1 MSHPWQFARGF
12 CRVLNRSQKGRSS
25 ESRHGGQGWASRLRG
40 WACEQALG
48 STLLAGHHWRVR
60 ATCGGPLWVPA
71 PSQGPRMLAAPANS
85 ASRHSGWGSPRS
97 PETPSCSA
105 STGPDT
111 DHAHPGLGRWLCGPS
126 RAQDVR
132 DQGPAQRANLP
143 ESCCSRHGSVHS
155 SLGGGGS
162 WEWECSPVRPLFG
175 TERPQEGEMVQK
187 SCLGRVRNRF
197 SGTCLGLS
205 VHIMGFP
212 EESDG
217 LQALEGVLPSP
228 WPQHWLASVCDTG
241 LYSALC
247 FVSRLVHLGPLK
259 PEDSG
264 ACRSSCQLPHI
275 TAQLL
280 LPHPASAGQAAHC
293 SCGW

>member
-1 MSHPWQFARGF
+1 MGSSQPGGRAVQGAPSPIAPYTGLTSPLGDFQSSARNDVYVMSHPWQFACGF

-155 SLGGGGS
+155 SLGGGGAGNGS
-162 WEWECSPVRPLFG
+162 AHPSGP
-175 TERPQEGEMVQK
+175 
-187 SCLGRVRNRF
+187 CLGPKGPRKGRWSRRVAWA
-197 SGTCLGLS
+197 
-205 VHIMGFP
+205 
-212 EESDG
+212 E
-217 LQALEGVLPSP
+217 
-228 WPQHWLASVCDTG
+228 
-241 LYSALC
+241 
-247 FVSRLVHLGPLK
+247 
-259 PEDSG
+259 
-264 ACRSSCQLPHI
+264 
-275 TAQLL
+275 
-280 LPHPASAGQAAHC
+280 
-293 SCGW
+293 

>member
-48 STLLAGHHWRVR
+48 STLLAGHHWRIR

-155 SLGGGGS
+155 SLGGGLGMGVLTRPA
-162 WEWECSPVRPLFG
+162 PVWDRKAP
-175 TERPQEGEMVQK
+175 
-187 SCLGRVRNRF
+187 GR
-197 SGTCLGLS
+197 GDG
-205 VHIMGFP
+205 P
-212 EESDG
+212 EE
-217 LQALEGVLPSP
+217 LPGQSEESLLGHLSG
-228 WPQHWLASVCDTG
+228 PQCPHHG
-241 LYSALC
+241 
-247 FVSRLVHLGPLK
+247 VSRGVRWPPG
-259 PEDSG
+259 SG
-264 ACRSSCQLPHI
+264 RRPSQSLA
-275 TAQLL
+275 
-280 LPHPASAGQAAHC
+280 PALAGQC
-293 SCGW
+293 L